1 MLLFRWIAPVRN
13 SPAGT
18 TTRPPPALLHAS
30 MALANA
36 SVQSALPFA
45 AAPNLIIGKSRAGK
59 TGALMRARICEA
71 CDQGST
77 AATTAQL
84 AGSPARTITLLDKL
98 DSAIPAP
105 LVITLFMKSRR
116 LVMLNFPVRA
126 ILTAEGAEG
135 FAKVRRGKILR
146 VLGENLSVLCG

>member
-1 MLLFRWIAPVRN
+1 M
-13 SPAGT
+13 
-18 TTRPPPALLHAS
+18 
-30 MALANA
+30 
-36 SVQSALPFA
+36 
-45 AAPNLIIGKSRAGK
+45 
-59 TGALMRARICEA
+59 
-71 CDQGST
+71 
-77 AATTAQL
+77 
-84 AGSPARTITLLDKL
+84 ARTIAWLDRL

>member
-45 AAPNLIIGKSRAGK
+45 AAPNLVIGKSRAGK
-59 TGALMRARICEA
+59 TGALMRARIWEA
-71 CDQGST
+71 CDQGSS
-77 AATTAQL
+77 AVNKAHR
-84 AGSPARTITLLDKL
+84 SMARTIAWLDRL

-105 LVITLFMKSRR
+105 PVTMFFIKSRR
-116 LVMLNFPVRA
+116 LLMFGLAR
-126 ILTAEGAEG
+126 LMTG
-135 FAKVRRGKILR
+135 RYR
-146 VLGENLSVLCG
+146 

>member
-1 MLLFRWIAPVRN
+1 MAPVRN

-45 AAPNLIIGKSRAGK
+45 AAPNLVIGKSWAGK
-59 TGALMRARICEA
+59 TGALMRARIWEA
-71 CDQGST
+71 CDQGSS
-77 AATTAQL
+77 AIKARR
-84 AGSPARTITLLDKL
+84 AGSIARTITLLDKL

-135 FAKVRRGKILR
+135 FAKVCRGKILR